1 MARLTTQSAGTL
13 IRVFKRFGFTLCP
26 RKANDHIRMQ
36 KPGVSRPLIIQ
47 DKRDVPVFAILCNLR
62 TAGIS
67 RDEYLH
73 TLENL

>member
-1 MARLTTQSAGTL
+1 MARLTPQTAGTL
-13 IRVFKRFGFTLCP
+13 IKVFKQFGFSVCP

-47 DKRDVPVFAILCNLR
+47 DKRDVPVFSIMCNLR

-67 RDEYLH
+67 RDEYLRV
-73 TLENL
+73 LEGL